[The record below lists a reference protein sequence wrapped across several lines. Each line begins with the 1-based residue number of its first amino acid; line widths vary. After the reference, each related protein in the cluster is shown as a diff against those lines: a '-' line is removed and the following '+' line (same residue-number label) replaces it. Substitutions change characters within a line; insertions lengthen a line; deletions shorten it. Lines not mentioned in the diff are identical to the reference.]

1 MEKKWKVF
9 AAGLLFL
16 SIAAVGCAPKEGIV
30 SEEED
35 PAVVQIDPAPAPT
48 PAPIAAPQAAPASMQ
63 RVNFAFDKSD
73 LSNAARSAL
82 NQNVSYL
89 RSNPSATVTVEG
101 HCDDVGTIAYNLA
114 LGQRRAESVK
124 AFYVR
129 SGIAP
134 NRVKTVSYG
143 EERPLSRDNTEEAR
157 AQNRRAETAVN

>member
-1 MEKKWKVF
+1 MEKKWKVL
-9 AAGLLFL
+9 AAGVLLF

-35 PAVVQIDPAPAPT
+35 PATVQVDPAPAPT
-48 PAPIAAPQAAPASMQ
+48 PTPAPQAAPASMQ

-73 LSNAARSAL
+73 LSNSARTAL
-82 NQNVSYL
+82 NQDVSYL

-134 NRVKTVSYG
+134 ARVKTVSYG
-143 EERPLSRDNTEEAR
+143 EERPLIRDNTEEAR
-157 AQNRRAETAVN
+157 SQNRRVETAVN

>member
-1 MEKKWKVF
+1 MEKKWKVL
-9 AAGLLFL
+9 AAGVLLF

-30 SEEED
+30 SEEDD
-35 PAVVQIDPAPAPT
+35 PSTVQVVDSTPAPAPE
-48 PAPIAAPQAAPASMQ
+48 PAPAPAPATMQ
-63 RVNFAFDKSD
+63 RINFSFDKSEI
-73 LSNAARSAL
+73 SNAARAAL

-129 SGIAP
+129 SGIAAA
-134 NRVKTVSYG
+134 RVKTVSYG
-143 EERPLSRDNTEEAR
+143 EERPLVRDNTEEAR
-157 AQNRRAETAVN
+157 SQNRRVETAVN